1 VDSKVGEVVGASSP
15 SLGGAGGSSS
25 AAGSS
30 DAEGAD
36 AGAGGSATG
45 ASSAGSAGAGSGTVI
60 ALTQLEGL
68 EVQAGFSETDAARV
82 SPGDT
87 ARISVD
93 ALPGQEFAAHVV
105 EIDPEETLVDN
116 VVTYDVTFFL
126 DTPQGPLKPGMT
138 ATTDVI
144 VEESDEVLAVPKPA
158 VRSPAGSSPTATVV
172 HADGRQEARLLVTG
186 LEGDSSVEVVG
197 GLGEGE
203 QVVVPGAAPPA
214 DG

>member
-1 VDSKVGEVVGASSP
+1 M
-15 SLGGAGGSSS
+15 
-25 AAGSS
+25 
-30 DAEGAD
+30 
-36 AGAGGSATG
+36 
-45 ASSAGSAGAGSGTVI
+45 GSGTVI

-68 EVQAGFSETDAARV
+68 EVKAGFSETDAARV

-105 EIDPEETLVDN
+105 EIDPEDTLVDN

-126 DTPQGPLKPGMT
+126 DSAQGPLKPGMT

-144 VEESDEVLAVPKPA
+144 VEESDDVLAVPKPA

-172 HADGRQEARLLVTG
+172 RADGRQEARLLVTG

-203 QVVVPGAAPPA
+203 RVVVSGAAPPE